1 MSGRTEIEDWK
12 SRLERSKSVINQLE
26 SDKIVMQQQLQQQVA
41 DLSSKLEEQGATF
54 RSQVYSKLNILFD
67 YFYILLLSVDVQ
79 RP

>member
-54 RSQVYSKLNILFD
+54 RSQVNSKFNLLFD
-67 YFYILLLSVDVQ
+67 YCYIL
-79 RP
+79 

>member
-54 RSQVYSKLNILFD
+54 RSQVCNRFN
-67 YFYILLLSVDVQ
+67 LS
-79 RP
+79 